1 VDSVAAP
8 ELSEWLHNRQVMTD
22 LIHQH
27 LSRAKECMKR
37 QADKKRSERHFQVG
51 DLVFVKL
58 QPYVQTTLSHRTNQK
73 LGFKFFG
80 QFKVLAKVGLVAY
93 TLDLPPS
100 AVHPTFHVSQLKKAI
115 LPSTLVSALF
125 PHDIELPHV
134 PVAILQHR
142 ASPDGLGEQV
152 LVQWS
157 GWPKHLATWE
167 SLEALHQAFPRAP
180 AWGQAGTQAPGTV
193 INSATDDQQEEAPDG
208 PRKGERV
215 CRPNERVTGPMWA

>member
-1 VDSVAAP
+1 
-8 ELSEWLHNRQVMTD
+8 M
-22 LIHQH
+22 
-27 LSRAKECMKR
+27 
-37 QADKKRSERHFQVG
+37 G

-80 QFKVLAKVGLVAY
+80 PFKVLAKVGSVAY
-93 TLDLPPS
+93 TLDLPPPS

-115 LPSTLVSALF
+115 LPGTPVSALF

-142 ASPDGLGEQV
+142 ASPDGLDEQV

-167 SLEALHQAFPRAP
+167 SPEALHQAFPREP
-180 AWGQAGTQAPGTV
+180 A
-193 INSATDDQQEEAPDG
+193 
-208 PRKGERV
+208 
-215 CRPNERVTGPMWA
+215 